1 MESNGPTISA
11 QVVVGQANRPKQYPG
26 RVCFQHPL
34 VDETGEKLLARG
46 VICVSSTNRTLFA
59 KTHPCSFLYELP

>member
-26 RVCFQHPL
+26 RFCLQHPL
-34 VDETGEKLLARG
+34 VDETGEKDSCAWGDLRF
-46 VICVSSTNRTLFA
+46 VNQSDTVRENSSVFI
-59 KTHPCSFLYELP
+59 PV